1 MSSHYRPKMVVFSAR
16 KPVIRRKIAA
26 HMKTGRRKNQ
36 TERQEILTGNEFP
49 AITVEWRVIFPVI
62 AEVRCR
68 TQGGEMDSK
77 MEADNWR
84 K

>member
-1 MSSHYRPKMVVFSAR
+1 
-16 KPVIRRKIAA
+16 
-26 HMKTGRRKNQ
+26 MKTGRRKNQ